1 MPTGSE
7 RTFSVGETS
16 TPMNPSLKDI
26 FNALIAR
33 MDEIDQRL
41 QEFKDQASANC
52 RNLATQIDS
61 LKLTRGKPQIT

>member
-41 QEFKDQASANC
+41 QEFKDRVNANC
-52 RNLATQIDS
+52 KDRHYLI
-61 LKLTRGKPQIT
+61 G